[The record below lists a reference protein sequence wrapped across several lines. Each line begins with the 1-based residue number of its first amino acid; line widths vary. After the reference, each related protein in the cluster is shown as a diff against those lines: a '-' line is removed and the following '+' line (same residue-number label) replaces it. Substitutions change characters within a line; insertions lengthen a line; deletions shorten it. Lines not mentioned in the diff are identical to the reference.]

1 MAAREDVRGV
11 LVCGSVAHG
20 CAMENSDVDVKIIC
34 AEPLYQALRDAGRTE
49 YFDRSATH
57 YEGGYIDG
65 EYICAQTIRHV
76 ARRGTEPMRYDYQN
90 AIVALDKDGT
100 LPALAALAARYPAG
114 QKQENLRTFFAQFC
128 AWKWYY
134 YEALQRDNRYLAQFS
149 ALRFAHFGGRLLLA
163 YNERLYPWH
172 KWFLHELAAVP
183 RKPNDLMRCMNALIE
198 QKRAEDVER
207 LYNMISDFYYWPREK
222 RTTRQMMRELVRAE
236 LDEAP
241 FAAGR

>member
-1 MAAREDVRGV
+1 MSSREDVLGV

-20 CAMENSDVDVKIIC
+20 YAMESSDVDVKIVC
-34 AEPLYQALRDAGRTE
+34 TDALYQSLRDAGRTE
-49 YFDRSATH
+49 YFDRTATH

-65 EYICAQTIRHV
+65 EYICMDTVRSVAQS
-76 ARRGTEPMRYDYQN
+76 GTEPMRYDYRD
-90 AIVALDKDGT
+90 AIVALDKRGG
-100 LPALAALAARYPAG
+100 LAGLAAQAARYPTER
-114 QKQENLRTFFAQFC
+114 KQGNMRQFYGQFC

-134 YEALQRDNRYLAQFS
+134 YEALQRDNHYLAQLS

-183 RKPNDLMRCMNALIE
+183 QKPAGLMRCVNTLVE

-207 LYNMISDFYYWPREK
+207 LYNMVSDFAYWPRDK
-222 RTTRQMMRELVRAE
+222 RTTRQMMREIGRSG
-236 LDEAP
+236 LDGLP
-241 FAAGR
+241 CAADR